1 LDGLG
6 QVLDVVEVSSLGLS
20 VLSLQALLLG
30 LTLSHSLLVSLVG
43 LLAGDDVGLASGR
56 AQMRNGD
63 VDSLGEDSAVDFLV
77 DDDADGS
84 LVHVEHNTGAAVV
97 VLERHTLVDGR
108 VNLDV
113 NIVASLE
120 VSQPGGGVGSTL
132 GLVSLLEQGS
142 SSTSVT
148 KTVRHFLWEI

>member
-1 LDGLG
+1 LDSLRS
-6 QVLDVVEVSSLGLS
+6 VLNVVEVSGLGLS
-20 VLSLQALLLG
+20 IFSLQALLLG

-43 LLAGDDVGLASGR
+43 LLAGDDISLASGR
-56 AQMRNGD
+56 AQVRNSD

-77 DDDADGS
+77 DDDTDGS

-97 VLERHTLVDGR
+97 VLERHTFVDGR

-113 NIVASLE
+113 NIVTSLE

-148 KTVRHFLWEI
+148 KTVWHFL